1 MLPFPA
7 IVLVGVPPFGVEAS
21 ESSNTLFNGGFQI
34 PERRAANSPKEG
46 ELYGRRPERVPEYF
60 VKLLADFLQKVI
72 PVFLAGRRDAAMD
85 LMK

>member
-7 IVLVGVPPFGVEAS
+7 IILVGVPPFGVEAS
-21 ESSNTLFNGGFQI
+21 ESSNTLFNGKFQI
-34 PERRAANSPKEG
+34 PERWAANFPKEC

-60 VKLLADFLQKVI
+60 VKLLSDFLKKSI
-72 PVFLAGRRDAAMD
+72 PIFLAGRRDAAMD